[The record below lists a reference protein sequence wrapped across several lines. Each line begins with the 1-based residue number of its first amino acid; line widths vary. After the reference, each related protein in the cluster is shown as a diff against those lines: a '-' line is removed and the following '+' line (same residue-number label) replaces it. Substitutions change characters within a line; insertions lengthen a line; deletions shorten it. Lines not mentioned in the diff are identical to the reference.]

1 MGQASS
7 LPRPAN
13 NLETNSHNFLPATDR
28 QDACPTTIRKCRRD
42 LSLLYFR
49 QFVAQFGCRMTRRFL
64 WIFAVALAGLSAA
77 QISSRADTPA
87 TALAKA
93 GVLEND
99 VLYLRAGHVGKNLAE
114 EIQSAQGALAATNK
128 IIGTVLDLRFADGD
142 DSDAA
147 KAAADLF
154 AAKKLPLTILVNGE
168 TRDAAVRLAE
178 LLRNA
183 REGLILGS
191 ATGGTKSWGPVQP
204 DIAVKAGLDDER
216 DLMENPYA
224 TPAPN
229 ETNSPAAT
237 NNLLPFVDHTSE
249 ADLVR
254 AKIKDGDEGENPPPP
269 RKTEPPK
276 PFIRDPV
283 LARAVDLMKG
293 LAIVRAPQS

>member
-1 MGQASS
+1 M
-7 LPRPAN
+7 
-13 NLETNSHNFLPATDR
+13 
-28 QDACPTTIRKCRRD
+28 
-42 LSLLYFR
+42 
-49 QFVAQFGCRMTRRFL
+49 M
-64 WIFAVALAGLSAA
+64 ALAGLSAA
-77 QISSRADTPA
+77 QTSSRADTPA

-93 GVLEND
+93 GVLENG
-99 VLYLRAGHVGKNLAE
+99 VLYLRVSHVGKNLAE

-154 AAKKLPLTILVNGE
+154 AAKKLPVTVLVNGE
-168 TRDAAVRLAE
+168 TRDEAVKLAE

-183 REGLILGS
+183 HEGLILGS
-191 ATGGTKSWGPVQP
+191 ATGGANNPRLIQP
-204 DIAVKAGLDDER
+204 DIAIKVSLDDER
-216 DLMENPYA
+216 ALIENPYA
-224 TPAPN
+224 APALN

-237 NNLLPFVDHTSE
+237 NNLLPFVDQTSE

-269 RKTEPPK
+269 RKNEPPK

-283 LARAVDLMKG
+283 LARAVDLIKG
-293 LAIVRAPQS
+293 LAVVRASHS